1 MPWVRA
7 FIRSSAHSPQNSKIL
22 NAEKG
27 LLKSFVFATSKLHP
41 LLFNLFFV
49 TILKEKL
56 RQKTS
61 FAATFAQRPVAGHRS
76 PFFDLID
83 FRRKK
88 TGLYLPKHGRLA
100 AFFCQLASSSAL
112 SLRYILRCT
121 QLLKGCRLST
131 YFVFVKCPAGKL

>member
-7 FIRSSAHSPQNSKIL
+7 FIRSSASSPQNSKIL
-22 NAEKG
+22 NAKKG

-61 FAATFAQRPVAGHRS
+61 FAATFAQRAVARHRS
-76 PFFDLID
+76 QFFDLLI
-83 FRRKK
+83 FKRKK
-88 TGLYLPKHGRLA
+88 TALYLPKHGRLA
-100 AFFCQLASSSAL
+100 AFFCQLARSSAPP
-112 SLRYILRCT
+112 LRYILRST
-121 QLLKGCRLST
+121 QVLKGCRLPT
-131 YFVFVKCPAGKL
+131 YSVLVKCRAGKL